1 MNLVIDITF
10 NNKSLAAF
18 AILFSVLYFESLY
31 VKIGSYISNICKY
44 LEDENEYT
52 YLEQEGIDYDIG
64 DDLYND
70 DLYNDDVVTVF
81 KKDKKNDTVTS
92 YSKDNKPK
100 SSMYYIQNRDEK
112 GLVEYVKNFGSTLI
126 LSDTSKADRH
136 WIYKNVSKKDVYY
149 KKVYTNK
156 DNEVRF
162 LMVDSNLLP
171 DEDVDFD
178 KDTVK
183 LVKIRTYDVDIN
195 QTERVLNVDYKLSDM
210 G

>member
-10 NNKSLAAF
+10 NNKSLAVF
-18 AILFSVLYFESLY
+18 AILFSVLYFENLY
-31 VKIGSYISNICKY
+31 VKIASYISNICKY

-52 YLEQEGIDYDIG
+52 YLEQEGISYDF
-64 DDLYND
+64 DDNSYE
-70 DLYNDDVVTVF
+70 DDVVTVF
-81 KKDKKNDTVTS
+81 KKDKKNDTVTR

-162 LMVDSNLLP
+162 LMVDYNLLP
-171 DEDVDFD
+171 DEDVVFD

-183 LVKIRTYDVDIN
+183 LVKLRTYDVDNN
-195 QTERVLNVDYKLSDM
+195 QTERVLNVDYRLSDM

>member
-10 NNKSLAAF
+10 NNKSLAVF
-18 AILFSVLYFESLY
+18 AILFSVLYFENLY

-52 YLEQEGIDYDIG
+52 YLEQEGISYDF
-64 DDLYND
+64 DDNSYE
-70 DLYNDDVVTVF
+70 DDVVTVF
-81 KKDKKNDTVTS
+81 KKDKKNDTVTR

-126 LSDTSKADRH
+126 LSDTTKADRH
-136 WIYKNVSKKDVYY
+136 WIYKNVSKKDVYF

-162 LMVDSNLLP
+162 LMVDSSLLP

-178 KDTVK
+178 KSTVK
-183 LVKIRTYDVDIN
+183 LVKLRTYNVDIN

>member
-10 NNKSLAAF
+10 NNKSIAVF

-52 YLEQEGIDYDIG
+52 YLEQEGINYDF
-64 DDLYND
+64 DDNSYE
-70 DLYNDDVVTVF
+70 DDVVTVF
-81 KKDKKNDTVTS
+81 KKDKKNDTVTR
-92 YSKDNKPK
+92 YSKNNKPK
-100 SSMYYIQNRDEK
+100 SSMYYIQNRDVK

-126 LSDTSKADRH
+126 LSDTTKADRH
-136 WIYKNVSKKDVYY
+136 WIYKNVSKKDVYF

-162 LMVDSNLLP
+162 LMVDSSLLP

-178 KDTVK
+178 KSTVK
-183 LVKIRTYDVDIN
+183 LVKLRTYNVDIN

>member
-10 NNKSLAAF
+10 NNKSLGAF

-52 YLEQEGIDYDIG
+52 FLEQEGISYDFDYNSY
-64 DDLYND
+64 DDNPYE
-70 DLYNDDVVTVF
+70 DDVVTVF
-81 KKDKKNDTVTS
+81 KKDKKNDTVTR
-92 YSKDNKPK
+92 YSKNNKPK
-100 SSMYYIQNRDEK
+100 SSIYYIQNRDEK

-126 LSDTSKADRH
+126 LSDTTKADRH
-136 WIYKNVSKKDVYY
+136 WIYKNVSKKDVYF

-162 LMVDSNLLP
+162 LMVDSSLLP

-178 KDTVK
+178 KSTVK
-183 LVKIRTYDVDIN
+183 LVKLRTYNIDIN

>member
-10 NNKSLAAF
+10 NNKSLAVF
-18 AILFSVLYFESLY
+18 AILFSVLYFENLY

-52 YLEQEGIDYDIG
+52 YLEQEGINYDF
-64 DDLYND
+64 DDNSYE
-70 DLYNDDVVTVF
+70 DDVVTVF
-81 KKDKKNDTVTS
+81 KKDKKNDTVTR
-92 YSKDNKPK
+92 YSKNNKPK
-100 SSMYYIQNRDEK
+100 SSMYYIQNRDVK

-126 LSDTSKADRH
+126 LSDTTKADRH
-136 WIYKNVSKKDVYY
+136 WIYKNVSKKDVYF

-162 LMVDSNLLP
+162 LMVDSSLLP

-178 KDTVK
+178 KSTVK
-183 LVKIRTYDVDIN
+183 LVKLRTYNVDIN

>member
-10 NNKSLAAF
+10 NNKSLAVF
-18 AILFSVLYFESLY
+18 AILFSVLYFENLY

-52 YLEQEGIDYDIG
+52 YLEQEGISYDF
-64 DDLYND
+64 DDNSYE
-70 DLYNDDVVTVF
+70 DDVVTVF
-81 KKDKKNDTVTS
+81 KKDKKNDTVTR

-149 KKVYTNK
+149 KKVYTSK

-162 LMVDSNLLP
+162 LMVDYNLLP
-171 DEDVDFD
+171 DEDVVFD

-183 LVKIRTYDVDIN
+183 LVKLRTYDVDIN
-195 QTERVLNVDYKLSDM
+195 QTERVLNVDYRLSDM

>member
-81 KKDKKNDTVTS
+81 KKDKKNDTVTR

-183 LVKIRTYDVDIN
+183 LVKLRTYDVDIN

>member
-10 NNKSLAAF
+10 NNKSLAVF
-18 AILFSVLYFESLY
+18 AILFSVLYLENLY

-52 YLEQEGIDYDIG
+52 YLEQEGISYDF
-64 DDLYND
+64 DDNSYE
-70 DLYNDDVVTVF
+70 DDVVTVF
-81 KKDKKNDTVTS
+81 KKDKKNDTVIR

-100 SSMYYIQNRDEK
+100 SSMYYIQNRDKK

-171 DEDVDFD
+171 DEDVVFD

-183 LVKIRTYDVDIN
+183 LVKLRTYDVDNN
-195 QTERVLNVDYKLSDM
+195 QTERVLNVDYRLSDM

>member
-52 YLEQEGIDYDIG
+52 YLEQEGINYDF
-64 DDLYND
+64 DDNSYE
-70 DLYNDDVVTVF
+70 DDVVTVF
-81 KKDKKNDTVTS
+81 KKDKKNDTVTR
-92 YSKDNKPK
+92 YSKYNKPK

-126 LSDTSKADRH
+126 LSDTTKADRH
-136 WIYKNVSKKDVYY
+136 WIYKNVSKKDVYF

-162 LMVDSNLLP
+162 LMVDSSLLP

-178 KDTVK
+178 KSTVK
-183 LVKIRTYDVDIN
+183 LVKLRTYNVDIN

>member
-10 NNKSLAAF
+10 NNKSLAVF

-52 YLEQEGIDYDIG
+52 YLEQEGINYDF
-64 DDLYND
+64 DDNSYE
-70 DLYNDDVVTVF
+70 DDVVTVF
-81 KKDKKNDTVTS
+81 KKDKKNDTVTR
-92 YSKDNKPK
+92 YSKNNKPK
-100 SSMYYIQNRDEK
+100 SSMYYIQNRDVK

-126 LSDTSKADRH
+126 LSDTTKADRH
-136 WIYKNVSKKDVYY
+136 WIYKNVSKKDVYF

-162 LMVDSNLLP
+162 LMVDSSLLP

-178 KDTVK
+178 KSTVK
-183 LVKIRTYDVDIN
+183 LVKLRTYNVDIN

>member
-81 KKDKKNDTVTS
+81 KKDKKNDTVTR

-171 DEDVDFD
+171 NEDVDFD
-178 KDTVK
+178 KGTVK
-183 LVKIRTYDVDIN
+183 LVKLRTYDVDIN